1 MLDLVMNMDRLSWK
15 TIPEPLL
22 IRVLGFLTVPDIANA
37 SAVCHR
43 FVIACDFSLSEGGE
57 GGG

>member
-43 FVIACDFSLSEGGE
+43 FVIACDFSPSEGGE
-57 GGG
+57 II

>member
-1 MLDLVMNMDRLSWK
+1 MFDLVMNMDRLSWK

-43 FVIACDFSLSEGGE
+43 FVIACAFSPMRVGWGR
-57 GGG
+57 